1 MRVRIILTG
10 KDQDRVKGTVIMEEP
25 VKVSAQASLV
35 VIGFWFRRQGIW
47 SVIEEQVKIKQKV
60 RKYTANEKLMDCFLN
75 ILAGGH
81 GLYETNFRIRPDCA
95 VQQAFGRVA
104 CAEQSTIS
112 DTLNACQPHDVE
124 AMRQAMRQ
132 ILRQQGHSYCHAY
145 EQEWQLL
152 DVDMTG
158 MPAGRQGEGVTKG
171 YFAGEKN
178 RRGRQLG
185 RVLATWYDEIVVD
198 LLYDGKRQLDRSLS
212 ELIAFAEEVLAL
224 DEQKRLRTIL
234 RIDGGGGDDENI
246 NWVLDRGYQILVK
259 VKNWRRAHKL
269 AATVRRWYPD
279 PKVADR
285 EVGWVEE
292 PFVYAQPT
300 RQLALRKRKKDGAW
314 SYHVLVFTLSDET
327 LFHLCQQPYPIHPA
341 SAEIL
346 SSALHIY
353 DRRGG
358 GLETQIR
365 TDKQGLGLTHRNKQ
379 RFAAQ
384 EMLVLLA
391 QLAHNVI
398 IWIRDSLLH
407 VNPDLRHFGMVRM
420 VRDLFHI
427 PGLIRLKPDGAI
439 QTIVLNQSHPYAH
452 IFHQAFAH
460 LLAIDDLSLILGKI

>member
-1 MRVRIILTG
+1 M
-10 KDQDRVKGTVIMEEP
+10 KGTVIMEEP
-25 VKVSAQASLV
+25 IKVSAQASLV
-35 VIGFWFRRQGIW
+35 VIGFWFRQQGIW
-47 SVIEEQVKIKQKV
+47 SAIEAQVKIKQKV
-60 RKYTANEKLMDCFLN
+60 RKYRANEKLLDCFLN
-75 ILAGGH
+75 ILAGGR
-81 GLYETNFRIRPDCA
+81 GLYETNLRIRPDWA

-112 DTLNACQPHDVE
+112 DTLNACHPQDVE
-124 AMRQAMRQ
+124 AMRQAMTQ
-132 ILRQQGHSYCHAY
+132 ILRQHGHSYHHEY
-145 EQEWQLL
+145 QQEWQLL

-185 RVLATWYDEIVVD
+185 RVLATWYNEIVVD
-198 LLYDGKRQLDRSLS
+198 LLYDGKRQLDRSLA
-212 ELIAFAEEVLAL
+212 ELVEFAEEVLAL
-224 DEQKRLRTIL
+224 DAEKRLRTIL
-234 RIDGGGGDDENI
+234 RIDGGGGDDDNI
-246 NWVLDRGYQILVK
+246 NWALERGYQLLVK

-269 AATVRRWYPD
+269 AATVTHWYPD
-279 PKVADR
+279 PKVIDR

-292 PFVYAQPT
+292 PFGYVQPT

-327 LFHLCQQPYPIHPA
+327 LFHLCQQPCPTHSA

-346 SSALHIY
+346 HSALHAY

-358 GLETQIR
+358 GLETQFR

-398 IWIRDSLLH
+398 IWMRDPLLALD
-407 VNPDLRHFGMVRM
+407 PDFRHFGMVRM

-427 PGLIRLKPDGAI
+427 PGLIRLKPDGTI
-439 QTIVLNQSHPYAH
+439 HTIVLTQSHPYAQ

-460 LLAIDDLSLILGKI
+460 QLAFNDLSLILGKI